1 MWGANDQGQ
10 CGVGTTNDV
19 YRPAPV
25 IGMGARVALPLN
37 VQASAQPG
45 AVDLSWSSAEGEYSP
60 SNTRR
65 IR

>member
-1 MWGANDQGQ
+1 MFGLDVGRDDQGQ

-25 IGMGARVALPLN
+25 IGMGARVRCHLN

-45 AVDLSWSSAEGEYSP
+45 AVDPELEQ
-60 SNTRR
+60 R
-65 IR
+65 